1 MKKFVWLFLAMSLAL
16 IPVGSVF
23 AQDAPPVFCGDLAD
37 EDCILLED
45 AAALDSEVTSG
56 AYDFVVDVEVV
67 GIPGMPVE
75 EIAFS
80 WVQESI
86 YALDPNLEEDMM
98 AYLEGLDADSMA
110 DIDVLSDVLTM
121 AIDGADTEQAF
132 EITIG
137 ADTASLLS
145 SEMGM
150 PIPTEIGLHY
160 ALVDGIIYVNISEL
174 AAYVPELAGLPIQGW
189 VGTELAPLLD
199 VALAQ
204 MAADPNA
211 MASMAPF
218 TAALAGGAAGSSMT
232 SEQLAFFEP
241 FVDVQRLRDDA
252 IDGEPIAVYSTV
264 FDFIDFASSDEFV
277 DYVAAQAAMAEQM
290 GMEAISE
297 DDLAEME
304 EMMPMVAP
312 MLFGGLDYE
321 VQQAISLDSGYTIA
335 TAAAMNWDLASLLA
349 MAESDG
355 ESAMSDSEAVLYFG
369 METNKYG
376 QNEVDE
382 VPAPQGAF
390 VLPAEMLMSMIGG

>member
-1 MKKFVWLFLAMSLAL
+1 MRKFVWLFLAMLLAV

-23 AQDAPPVFCGDLAD
+23 AQDAPPVLCGELDE
-37 EDCILLED
+37 EDCMILED
-45 AAALDSEVTSG
+45 AAAADSEVTSG
-56 AYDFVVDVEVV
+56 AYDFSIDFEIA

-75 EIAFS
+75 QIALS
-80 WVQESI
+80 WVQESV
-86 YALDPNLEEDMM
+86 YALDPNLEKDMM
-98 AYLEGLDADSMA
+98 AYLEELDADSMG
-110 DIDVLSDVLTM
+110 DVEVLSEVLNM

-132 EITIG
+132 EITISD
-137 ADTASLLS
+137 DTASLLS

-150 PIPTEIGLHY
+150 PIPTKIGLHY

-189 VGTELAPLLD
+189 VGTELAPLLY

-204 MAADPNA
+204 IAADPSA
-211 MASMAPF
+211 MASMGPAS
-218 TAALAGGAAGSSMT
+218 AALAGGAAGSTMT
-232 SEQLAFFEP
+232 SEQLAIFEP
-241 FVDVQRLRDDA
+241 FVDVQRLKDEE
-252 IDGEPIAVYSTV
+252 IDGEPAAIFSTV
-264 FDFIDFASSDEFV
+264 FDFIEFASSDVFI

-290 GMEAISE
+290 GMEAVSD

-321 VQQAISLDSGYTIA
+321 AQQAVGIDSGYTLA
-335 TAAAMNWDLASLLA
+335 TAVGMDWDLSSLLA

-355 ESAMSDSEAVLYFG
+355 ESAMSDSEAVFYFG

-376 QNEVDE
+376 QNEVDG